1 MQMIEQD
8 PKLVA
13 ATKKK
18 LIDAGVE
25 YCFASYVDVH
35 GVPKAKCVPI
45 EFFEKMCKGSELFTV
60 GAMEGMGLVGPEK
73 DECAAVPDLASCVIC
88 PWDKRY
94 AWFASDLYFHGKPY
108 VNCARV
114 MLKRAIARAADRNYL
129 FNIGIEPEF
138 YVLKETPDGKY
149 VPLAT
154 PYKGMCAAYDV
165 DQTMQSAGFLV
176 PLAKYIKELGWG
188 LFSFDQEGGYGQYE
202 FDFNYAECLTMADR
216 FIFLRLMA
224 KNVARSIGAIA
235 TFMPKPFSHDFRNGA
250 HHNMS
255 LMDTKTGKN
264 VFMQDDPNEPLA
276 KKYGLPFSKSA
287 FHFVGGLLKHAG
299 AITAISC
306 PTFNSY
312 QGLLAQGDMTDVSWA
327 PVLKGYGNNNR
338 SAMLRLP
345 MSRPVIEN
353 RSPDMSC
360 NPYLTAALHLAAGLE
375 GISQQIDP
383 GEPLNMNLYEMT
395 EDEKKRRNV
404 QSIPRT
410 LIHALDAFEADELV
424 PETFGSEFRDIYLKT
439 KHAEFNKTFF
449 RVTDS
454 DRAAMLTY
462 I

>member
-1 MQMIEQD
+1 MKYIDQD
-8 PKLVA
+8 PALIA
-13 ATKKK
+13 STKKK
-18 LIDAGVE
+18 LLDAGVE
-25 YCFASYVDVH
+25 FCFASYVDVH

-45 EFFEKMCKGSELFTV
+45 EYFEKMCKGSELFTV
-60 GAMEGMGLVGPEK
+60 GAMEGMGLIGPEK
-73 DECAAVPDLASCVIC
+73 DECAAVPDLATATIC

-94 AWFASDLYFHGKPY
+94 VWFASDLYFHGKPY
-108 VNCARV
+108 QNCARV
-114 MLKRAIARAADRNYL
+114 ILKKIIERAKSKGFL

-138 YVLKETPDGKY
+138 YVLRELADGKLT
-149 VPLAT
+149 PLAE
-154 PYKGMCAAYDV
+154 PYKGMCPAYDV
-165 DQTMQSAGFLV
+165 HQTMQSGSFLI
-176 PLAKYIKELGWG
+176 PMAKCLKELGWG

-202 FDFNYAECLTMADR
+202 LDFNYADCLTMADR
-216 FIFLRLMA
+216 FVFLRLMA
-224 KNVARSIGAIA
+224 KAVARQIGCVA

-255 LMDTKTGKN
+255 LMDIKSGKN
-264 VFMQDDPNEPLA
+264 LFEQVDSSEPLA
-276 KKYGLPFSKSA
+276 TKYGLPFSKHA

-299 AITAISC
+299 AITAVSC

-312 QGLLAQGDMTDVSWA
+312 QGLLAQGEMTDVSWA

-360 NPYLTAALHLAAGLE
+360 NPYLTAAIHLAAGME
-375 GISQQIDP
+375 GMSSGIDP

-395 EDEKKRRNV
+395 DDERKRRNI

-410 LIHALDAFEADELV
+410 LIHALADFEADPLV
-424 PETFGSEFRDIYLKT
+424 PETFGSEFQDVYLKT
-439 KHAEFNKTFF
+439 KHAEFNKHFF
-449 RVTDS
+449 RVTDV
-454 DRAAMLTY
+454 DRQMMINY